1 MCQVITPDSF
11 GMHNHVEDPLSIAEL
26 LRETLSEELQAMN
39 NLSARW
45 HMIEDES
52 TAHALEHLISKKR
65 EMLRDLWDQL
75 RDVEAR
81 AFAAGRHSH
90 GHTHS
95 HTVTHDEA

>member
-1 MCQVITPDSF
+1 
-11 GMHNHVEDPLSIAEL
+11 MHSHVEDPLSIAEL

-52 TAHALEHLISKKR
+52 TAHALEHLIAKKR
-65 EMLRDLWDQL
+65 EMLRDLWDLL

-81 AFAAGRHSH
+81 AFASERSHH
-90 GHTHS
+90 GHTHP
-95 HTVTHDEA
+95 HTHS